1 MKPSF
6 KKTKEQ
12 RHRLFVGLIYP
23 LWAYHNL
30 ILFGAEKYFF
40 LPLAACLVQGK
51 SRQGMG
57 VTEIETC
64 NPLIVWVEWEFKRD
78 ENGNSHY

>member
-40 LPLAACLVQGK
+40 
-51 SRQGMG
+51 STTR
-57 VTEIETC
+57 C
-64 NPLIVWVEWEFKRD
+64 N
-78 ENGNSHY
+78 

>member
-30 ILFGAEKYFF
+30 ILFGAEKFFF
-40 LPLAACLVQGK
+40 LPL
-51 SRQGMG
+51 G
-57 VTEIETC
+57 VTDELNRGMVFIAFQAHTEIHRIKLT
-64 NPLIVWVEWEFKRD
+64 
-78 ENGNSHY
+78 